1 MLAIAQFNKKK
12 QAIQGVS
19 LRLNQGR
26 FEPIGLQCA
35 EYRAC
40 RVQKLMRFSRFLK
53 KMFGCVGL
61 KKKITCLIPL
71 PLSCWEMAATGD
83 NVRSATHTP
92 LCHTLG
98 NPGFQRNEPTL
109 AARKLLQDDH
119 STCIN

>member
-40 RVQKLMRFSRFLK
+40 RVQKLMHQAFQQVFEEDVWLRRS
-53 KMFGCVGL
+53 

-83 NVRSATHTP
+83 NVRSATHTHLSLP
-92 LCHTLG
+92 H
-98 NPGFQRNEPTL
+98 PG
-109 AARKLLQDDH
+109 
-119 STCIN
+119 